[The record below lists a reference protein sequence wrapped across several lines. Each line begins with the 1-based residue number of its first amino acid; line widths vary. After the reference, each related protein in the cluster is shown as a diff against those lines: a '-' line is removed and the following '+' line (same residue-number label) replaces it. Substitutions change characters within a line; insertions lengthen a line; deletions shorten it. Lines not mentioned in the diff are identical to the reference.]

1 MPQMTPAQCRMA
13 RALLDLK
20 RADLAKLAG
29 VSEKTIGDYERG
41 QRTMLRTHVEAV
53 RRTLERLGVEFM
65 ADRDGVM
72 RR

>member
-1 MPQMTPAQCRMA
+1 MTPAQCRMA